1 MKKIYLCVV
10 ASLTLSFASIGQIV
24 NVGNPISFK
33 GKVSSEVESVSMPS
47 FDLRQTML
55 EDSINDSNKVGP
67 WRFAYLH
74 NVNLGLDNAGSWTE
88 LPNGGSLW
96 RLNIKSDGALS
107 LNLVMDKFYIPEGAH
122 VHIYSEDRSQVIG
135 AYTSRNNNEERVFG
149 TELIIGE
156 SMVIEYFEPKE
167 VLGEGELNIEYV
179 AHGYRSLSLYA
190 DNLIDEYKDERGY
203 DDAGACNI
211 DALCTNFASPTS
223 SWVDQINS
231 VAMIV
236 SGGNGVCTGTLV
248 NNTCENGTP
257 YFLTADHCL
266 GGSNAPSTLTWAFR
280 FNWQRPSS
288 GALDCPTGSGTNP
301 GNTYDQTAYGAT
313 IRANSGNSDF
323 ALLEISNMTLTDAQS
338 YGAVY
343 AGWDNTDNAVNS
355 AIGIHHPSGD
365 IKKKCLENNALT
377 KTTWGGAACWQVAN
391 WDEGVTEPGSS
402 GSALFDMNGRLIGQ
416 LYGGSAACSG
426 TNDNN
431 APDYYGRFATS
442 WDAVS
447 GNNNS
452 LENWLDGDNGACPA
466 TGATVIDAYNP
477 NANPVADN
485 AGISTVIAPT
495 GSICGGTISAE
506 VTLRN
511 YGTNNL
517 TSVDIIYDV
526 DGSGAQTFNWSGTLS
541 PGQTTNVNL
550 GNVTASSGVHTF
562 NAATSNP
569 NGTTDNDMSND
580 AASAQFNYIAN
591 PATINVDIVLDD
603 YGSETTW
610 EITDGATVIASGGAY
625 QDNMDQTLESTQ
637 VCLEEGECYT
647 FTIFDDFG
655 DGICCDYG
663 NGSYTVSWPAE
674 SMTLASGGQFANSEA
689 TNFCLTTPVGVNEI
703 SDGQVLIYPNPSNGN
718 INLRGIGISDLVDI
732 KVYDA
737 TGKLVNVYS
746 NMNITNGVNIELAL
760 SKGVY
765 LISVISD
772 DNKIVKRI
780 VID

>member
-1 MKKIYLCVV
+1 MKKLYIGVMAC
-10 ASLTLSFASIGQIV
+10 LTLSFASVGQV
-24 NVGNPISFK
+24 VSVGNPISFK
-33 GKVSSEVESVSMPS
+33 GKVASEIETVNMPG

-67 WRFAYLH
+67 WRFAFLH
-74 NVNLGLDNAGSWTE
+74 SVDLGLENAGTWVE
-88 LPNGGSLW
+88 LPNGGNLW
-96 RLNIKSDGALS
+96 RLNIKSDEALS
-107 LNLVMDKFYIPEGAH
+107 LNLVMDKFFMPEGAH
-122 VHIYSEDRSQVIG
+122 MHIYSEDKSQVIG

-149 TELIIGE
+149 TELILGE
-156 SMVIEYFEPKE
+156 SMIIEYFEPKE
-167 VLGEGELNIEYV
+167 VAGQGELNIEYV

-190 DNLIDEYKDERGY
+190 ENLVEDYIEERGY

-211 DALCTNFASPTS
+211 DAMCTNFASPTS
-223 SWVDQINS
+223 SWSDQINS

-266 GGSNAPSTLTWAFR
+266 GGGNAPSTLTWAFR

-288 GALDCPTGSGTNP
+288 GSLDCPAGSGTNP
-301 GNTYDQTAYGAT
+301 GSTYDQTAYGAT

-323 ALLEISNMTLTDAQS
+323 ALLEITNMTLTDAQS

-343 AGWDNTDNAVNS
+343 AGWDNSDNAVNS

-365 IKKKCLENNALT
+365 IKKKCLENNALI

-402 GSALFDMNGRLIGQ
+402 GSGLFDMNGRLIGQ

-452 LENWLDGDNGACPA
+452 LENWLDGDNGGCPA

-485 AGISTVIAPT
+485 AGITTVITPS

-526 DGSGAQTFNWSGTLS
+526 DGVGAQTYNWTGSLS
-541 PGQTTNVNL
+541 AGQTTNVSL
-550 GNVTASSGVHTF
+550 GNVTATSGLHTF
-562 NAATSNP
+562 NATTNNP

-580 AASAQFNYIAN
+580 AASSQFTYIAN
-591 PATINVDIVLDD
+591 PAIVNVDIVLDD
-603 YGSETTW
+603 YGTETTW
-610 EITDGATVIASGGAY
+610 EITDGATTIASGGPYA
-625 QDNMDQTLESTQ
+625 DGMDQTLESTQ

-647 FTIFDDFG
+647 FTIYDDYS

-663 NGSYTVSWPAE
+663 NGAYTVSWPAE
-674 SMTLASGGQFANSEA
+674 SMTLASGGQFGASES
-689 TNFCLTTPVGVNEI
+689 TNFCLTAPVGMDEL
-703 SDGQVLIYPNPSNGN
+703 SDGQILLYPNPSSGDVN
-718 INLRGIGISDLVDI
+718 IKGLGISDLVD
-732 KVYDA
+732 VSVHDA
-737 TGKLVNVYS
+737 AGKLVYLSAKMDISNGA
-746 NMNITNGVNIELAL
+746 NMNLNLPN
-760 SKGVY
+760 GVY
-765 LISVISD
+765 LVKLRSKQGSV
-772 DNKIVKRI
+772 VKRL
-780 VID
+780 VIN

>member
-1 MKKIYLCVV
+1 MKKLYIGVMAC
-10 ASLTLSFASIGQIV
+10 LTLSFASVGQVV

-33 GKVSSEVESVSMPS
+33 GKVASEIETVNMPG
-47 FDLRQTML
+47 FDLRQTMI

-67 WRFAYLH
+67 WRFAFLH
-74 NVNLGLDNAGSWTE
+74 SVDLGLENAGTWVE
-88 LPNGGSLW
+88 LPNGGNLW

-107 LNLVMDKFYIPEGAH
+107 LNLVMDKFFMPEGAH
-122 VHIYSEDRSQVIG
+122 MHIFSEDKSQVIG
-135 AYTSRNNNEERVFG
+135 AYTSRNNNEEHVFG
-149 TELIIGE
+149 TELILGE
-156 SMVIEYFEPKE
+156 SMIIEYFEPKE
-167 VLGEGELNIEYV
+167 VVGQGELNIEYV

-190 DNLIDEYKDERGY
+190 ENLVEDYIEERGY
-203 DDAGACNI
+203 DDAGPCNI
-211 DALCTNFASPTS
+211 DAMCTNFASPTS
-223 SWVDQINS
+223 SWSDQINS

-236 SGGNGVCTGTLV
+236 SGGNGICTGTLV

-266 GGSNAPSTLTWAFR
+266 GGGNAPSTLTWAFR

-301 GNTYDQTAYGAT
+301 GSTYDQTAYGAT

-323 ALLEISNMTLTDAQS
+323 ALLEITNMTLTDAQS

-343 AGWDNTDNAVNS
+343 AGWDNSDNAVNS

-402 GSALFDMNGRLIGQ
+402 GSGLFDMNGRLIGQ

-452 LENWLDGDNGACPA
+452 LENWLDGDNGGCPA

-485 AGISTVIAPT
+485 AGITTVITPS

-526 DGSGAQTFNWSGTLS
+526 DGAGAQTYNWTGSLS
-541 PGQTTNVNL
+541 SGQTTNVSL
-550 GNVTASSGVHTF
+550 GNVTATSGLHTF
-562 NAATSNP
+562 NATTNNP

-580 AASAQFNYIAN
+580 AASSQFTYIAN
-591 PATINVDIVLDD
+591 PATVNVDIVLDD
-603 YGSETTW
+603 YGTETTW
-610 EITDGATVIASGGAY
+610 EITDGATTIASGGPYA
-625 QDNMDQTLESTQ
+625 DGMDQTLESTQ

-647 FTIFDDFG
+647 FTIYDDYS

-663 NGSYTVSWPAE
+663 NGAYTVSWPAE
-674 SMTLASGGQFANSEA
+674 SMTLASGGQFGASES
-689 TNFCLTTPVGVNEI
+689 TNFCLTPPVGMDEL
-703 SDGQVLIYPNPSNGN
+703 SDGQILLYPNPSNGDVN
-718 INLRGIGISDLVDI
+718 IKGLGISDLVD
-732 KVYDA
+732 VSVHDA
-737 TGKLVNVYS
+737 TGKLVYQS
-746 NMNITNGVNIELAL
+746 NKIDISNGVNMNLNL
-760 SKGVY
+760 PNGVY
-765 LISVISD
+765 LIKLNSKQGSV
-772 DNKIVKRI
+772 VKRL
-780 VID
+780 VIN